1 MKFFIIIIIFTYI
14 SCKSI
19 NRMFRICYINS
30 ILSIKKGE
38 NNYPFIKR
46 KLKNFCSMN
55 EYDNIKKFYGN
66 IEEGFNSNK
75 SPPYLLKFKNSNDV
89 LAYTD
94 KIDSDCLNQIKNL
107 AKLKI
112 IKGHVTILPDVH
124 LGKGI
129 IIGSVFLTKDFIIP
143 NGVGVDIGCGILCVK
158 INNLK
163 KKDLNDRIINNIYNK
178 IKKNIPLSFDCHDK
192 EIFDSKTVFSNL
204 LNKYAS
210 KNIKDIIKPKHL
222 QQLGTLGGGN
232 HFIEIVYDAT
242 YSNQKNKMQKSLDN
256 NIHNNIYED
265 DINNS
270 IDKKYNNICDNNVSN
285 NVCDEQNFNNSDI
298 YILIHSGSRNIGKTT
313 AEFYDILASEESKM
327 KRNDLAYLDLR
338 KENGK
343 NYIKDMKLCL
353 EYAKYNRIYMMKTIE
368 KIIYEEVKCT
378 LNWENSINIHHNFCN
393 YEMVTYIDKN
403 EIKNDYMYVTRKGST
418 SSKKDEYGII
428 PGNMK
433 TGSYIVKG
441 KGNMLSYN
449 SCSHGCGRL
458 LSRTKAK
465 QIINQND
472 FVNIMKGIK
481 CDTNKKIRD
490 EAPQA
495 YKNINEVLKNQD
507 SLIYVIKKLLPIIN
521 IKGF

>member
-1 MKFFIIIIIFTYI
+1 MNFLIIIFFFFKYI
-14 SCKSI
+14 FCKSL
-19 NRMFRICYINS
+19 NRMFRISYINS
-30 ILSIKKGE
+30 IVSIKK
-38 NNYPFIKR
+38 NNYKFIKR
-46 KLKNFCSMN
+46 ILKNLCFVN
-55 EYDNIKKFYGN
+55 ENNNIKNFYR
-66 IEEGFNSNK
+66 IKESGFHSDK
-75 SPPYLLKFKNSNDV
+75 SPPYLLKFENSNDI

-94 KIDSDCLNQIKNL
+94 KIDNDCLNQIKNL

-112 IKGHVTILPDVH
+112 IKGHVAILPDVH

-163 KKDLNDRIINNIYNK
+163 KKDLNDKIINNIYNK

-192 EIFDSKTVFSNL
+192 EVFDSKTVFTNL
-204 LNKYAS
+204 INKYAS
-210 KNIKDIIKPKHL
+210 NNIKDIIKLKHFK
-222 QQLGTLGGGN
+222 QLGTLGGGN

-242 YSNQKNKMQKSLDN
+242 YSKQKNKMKKSLDN
-256 NIHNNIYED
+256 NIFNNIYND
-265 DINNS
+265 DIKISSDIN
-270 IDKKYNNICDNNVSN
+270 YNDVPINIS
-285 NVCDEQNFNNSDI
+285 DEQEYGDSDI
-298 YILIHSGSRNIGKTT
+298 YIMIHSGSRNIGKTT
-313 AEFYDILASEESKM
+313 AEFYDILASEESNM

-343 NYIKDMKLCL
+343 NYLKDMKLCL

-378 LNWENSINIHHNFCN
+378 LNWENAINIHHNFCN
-393 YEMVTYIDKN
+393 YEMVSYIDNN

-418 SSKKDEYGII
+418 SSKKDEFGII

-433 TGSYIVKG
+433 VGSYIVKG
-441 KGNMLSYN
+441 KGNKLSYN

-472 FVNIMKGIK
+472 FVNIMKGVK

-495 YKNINEVLKNQD
+495 YKNLNEVLKNQD
-507 SLIYVIKKLLPIIN
+507 SLIYIIKKLLPIIN
-521 IKGF
+521 IKGY